1 MDFDIGALYAALDSQ
16 RQARG
21 LSWQQAVRE
30 INTLF
35 ERTPARPV
43 SASTVTGMR
52 SRAVIDGDGALQILR
67 WLGRTPE
74 SFVPGVQ
81 ETAALP
87 DVGPDRILRFDAKK
101 IYSALDVQRAERG
114 MTWKQ
119 VAEEIGGF
127 SAAMLTRLS
136 QGGRVGF
143 PHVMRIIRW
152 LGRPA
157 AFFTRASDR

>member
-1 MDFDIGALYAALDSQ
+1 MDFDLGALYAALDAQ

-21 LSWQQAVRE
+21 LSWQQVVRE
-30 INTLF
+30 INALF

-52 SRAVIDGDGALQILR
+52 SRAVIDGDGVLQMLR
-67 WLGRTPE
+67 WLSRTPE
-74 SFVPGVQ
+74 SFVPGSQ

-87 DVGPDRILRFDAKK
+87 DAGPDRIVRFDARKM
-101 IYSALDVQRAERG
+101 YSELDSRRAERG
-114 MTWKQ
+114 LTWKQ
-119 VAEEIGGF
+119 VAKEIGGF

-143 PHVMRIIRW
+143 PHVMRITRW

-157 AFFTRASDR
+157 AAFTRISER

>member
-1 MDFDIGALYAALDSQ
+1 MDFDAGALYAALDAQ

-30 INTLF
+30 INALF

-52 SRAVIDGDGALQILR
+52 SKAVIDGDGVLQMLR
-67 WLGRTPE
+67 WLSRTPE
-74 SFVPGVQ
+74 SFVPGDR
-81 ETAALP
+81 EAMALP
-87 DVGPDRILRFDAKK
+87 DVPPDRILRFDARKM
-101 IYSALDVQRAERG
+101 YSALDAQRVERG
-114 MTWKQ
+114 LTWKQ
-119 VAEEIGGF
+119 VADEIGGF

-143 PHVMRIIRW
+143 PHVMRITRW

-157 AFFTRASDR
+157 ASFTRISDW